1 VKIER
6 TGHEWPIPKVATW
19 SRLCVLSNE
28 TQCGRNT
35 DQCQQAMPEINSN
48 YFPSD
53 IVFVQDGEPAVL
65 TIYPEKDAFIRSR
78 SSLNLP
84 SYVIWI
90 DLLDPTN
97 EEKAF
102 VESRANIQIPSIES
116 LSEIESSSR
125 LAVDQETVYLSVPAV
140 AQGDTADAYLSPAGL
155 ILTQSVLI
163 TVRFAPLPTFD
174 IISERVRRDKALQ
187 SSTGIF
193 LTLLEAMVDRGADV
207 LERLGAELTKVS
219 RSVFRGDPSRPR
231 HFTRS
236 NNALRR
242 ALTEVGVTG
251 DRLALTRDALL
262 GIGRVAPFVLSLK
275 KSWIIP
281 EFEAR
286 LEAVVKDVASLNDYE
301 AHLSNKVQFL
311 LDAILGLITMQQNDL
326 FKVLTIVSV
335 VGIPPTLV
343 AGIYGMNFKY
353 MPELN
358 WIAGY
363 PFGLAMIALSAL
375 IPLVWFKWRGWF

>member
-1 VKIER
+1 MWTEY
-6 TGHEWPIPKVATW
+6 W
-19 SRLCVLSNE
+19 SVPAGGAPDRSQPL
-28 TQCGRNT
+28 
-35 DQCQQAMPEINSN
+35 
-48 YFPSD
+48 PSG
-53 IVFVQDGEPAVL
+53 IVFRQGGEFAVL
-65 TIYPEKDAFIRSR
+65 TIYREKDASIL
-78 SSLNLP
+78 SSSSTDLP

-125 LAVDQETVYLSVPAV
+125 LTVDHETVYLSVPV
-140 AQGDTADAYLSPAGL
+140 VSQGDTVDAYLSPAGL

-163 TVRFAPLPTFD
+163 TVRFAPLSTFD
-174 IISERVRRDKALQ
+174 TISERLRRDATLQ

-193 LTLLEAMVDRGADV
+193 LMLLEAMVDRGADV
-207 LERLGAELTKVS
+207 LETLGAELTKVS

-231 HFTRS
+231 HFARS
-236 NNALRR
+236 NALRR
-242 ALTEVGVTG
+242 ALTTVGVTG

-275 KSWIIP
+275 KNWIIP

-363 PFGLAMIALSAL
+363 PFGLAMIALSAV